1 MSLSNNQMAQLADK
15 MYDVLPDEMSNLELS
30 FIITSLLVQYDSEND
45 WDDVAIAISGMLE
58 MLKLFPP
65 SLSAKND
72 AEEFMKKITNH

>member
-1 MSLSNNQMAQLADK
+1 MSLSNNLMSQLADK

-65 SLSAKND
+65 SLIAKND
-72 AEEFMKKITNH
+72 AEEFMKKITDH